1 MLGIDASAPWRRI
14 LAVRTDSTDA
24 TLLGAA
30 LAGAEALGLG
40 HRLTP
45 LAAQSGEVTEP
56 DPSAAA
62 ACAELRPI
70 HRRLYDAVAVMTG

>member
-56 DPSAAA
+56 DPSAAPA
-62 ACAELRPI
+62 RAPQRPNQ
-70 HRRLYDAVAVMTG
+70 RRL